1 MSWWSR
7 SSGRRL
13 KRRARD
19 GSGGLVAY
27 AHGAAEAD
35 AADAPDATDAVD
47 AIHAADTGCALLTSH
62 TAERGQATIDP
73 HPEHR
78 QGAQHHTDAGGCC
91 AACDDACAPAGGS
104 APGNDGAVNRCG
116 TAGDDRAVVRRDA
129 PRDDRAVICCGT
141 SGDQRVAPRGL
152 AVDDRRTTSTAL
164 PEHAERSTS
173 TRSVGIHGRQSL
185 R

>member
-62 TAERGQATIDP
+62 TAERGQAPIDP

-116 TAGDDRAVVRRDA
+116 TSGDDRAVARCDA
-129 PRDDRAVICCGT
+129 
-141 SGDQRVAPRGL
+141 SGDHRVAPRGL
-152 AVDDRRTTSTAL
+152 ATDDQRTTSTAL